1 MSSRSAPDAVP
12 AHTQDGTS
20 NKLVL
25 TALGV
30 VFGDISTSPLYALR
44 ECFSPIHGIAVSA
57 TNILGLL
64 SLILWSLILVISI
77 KYVSIVLRADNKGE
91 GGVLALSTLLSR
103 ASKDWRVWGPVSA
116 VGLFGAALF
125 FGDGFIT
132 PAISVLSAM
141 EGLSVA
147 TPRLEHFVVPGA
159 MVILMALF
167 LVQKRGT
174 GAMGRIFGPVTL
186 TWLVALGLLGI
197 RWIIAAP
204 GVLLAINPLYAV
216 QFFLHNGAHGF
227 ITLASVF
234 LAITGGEALY
244 ADMGHFG
251 RSPIRRGWFFV
262 VLPALVLNYFGQ
274 GALLLTNPQAVSNP
288 FYLLAPGWLLPP
300 MIVLATAATVI
311 ASQAVISGV
320 FSVTRQALNLGYL
333 PRLRI
338 EHSSAQEIGQVY
350 VPSVNWVLFI
360 GTMTLVLAYRSSSA
374 LAGAY
379 GIAIASTMLIDGIL
393 VIMLLQVR
401 KDPNYRLYTVVLVF
415 IVMIEIMFFLS
426 NTLKLMHGGW
436 LPVFAAI
443 IVYVL
448 MTTWQEGR
456 RTLNWLIAREQMPVH
471 DFVAMIGKD
480 PPTVVPGTA
489 VYLAS
494 EAGGMP
500 RALLNNLRFN
510 RVLHERNLLL
520 TFVRPEVPY
529 VAPEE
534 RIEVQ
539 TLAPNVSRI
548 VARYGFMETPN
559 VVVALRAAEQKGI
572 AYEPEETVYVVGR
585 ENPVFAAGSGMPL
598 WRKRLFAFMGR
609 NSQLAALHF
618 GVPTHR
624 LLEVSSQVR
633 L

>member
-1 MSSRSAPDAVP
+1 MP

-216 QFFLHNGAHGF
+216 QFFMHNGAHGF

>member
-1 MSSRSAPDAVP
+1 MP

>member
-1 MSSRSAPDAVP
+1 MP

-480 PPTVVPGTA
+480 PPTIVPGTA